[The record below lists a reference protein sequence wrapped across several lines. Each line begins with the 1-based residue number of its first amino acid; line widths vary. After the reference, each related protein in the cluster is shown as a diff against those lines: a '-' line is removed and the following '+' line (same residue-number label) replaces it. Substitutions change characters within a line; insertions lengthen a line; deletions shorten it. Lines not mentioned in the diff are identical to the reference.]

1 MDRDVAVV
9 IGIGGMGRAI
19 AGRIGSGRS
28 ILLADFDE
36 AALTAVA
43 AQLRDAGHLVTA
55 RVVDVADQDSVR
67 SLADAAAALGP
78 VTHLAHTAG
87 LSPTQAT
94 AERIL
99 RVDLAG
105 VAYVLDEFA
114 RVIAPGGAGVVV
126 ASMAAHM
133 SGAHFAE
140 HDRALAAT
148 PAARLLALPFLSSD
162 ELSHPTVAYALAKH
176 ANVLRVQAA
185 AGAWGTRGA
194 RVNSI
199 SPGIISTPM
208 GQQELDGATG
218 EHMRAMVQMSATGR
232 LGTPDD
238 IAAATAFLLD
248 PQTSFVTGTDLLVDG
263 GVVAAARALAP
274 AE

>member
-43 AQLRDAGHLVTA
+43 GQLRDAGHLVTA
-55 RVVDVADQDSVR
+55 RVVDVADRESVR

-94 AERIL
+94 ADRIL

-133 SGAHFAE
+133 SSAHFAE
-140 HDRALAAT
+140 HDRALATT
-148 PAARLLALPFLSSD
+148 PAERLLALPFLSSD
-162 ELSHPTVAYALAKH
+162 EPIHPTVAYALAKH
-176 ANVLRVQAA
+176 ANVLRVRAA
-185 AGAWGTRGA
+185 AGAWGARGA

-199 SPGIISTPM
+199 SPGVISTPM
-208 GQQELDGATG
+208 GQQELDGTTG
-218 EHMRAMVQMSATGR
+218 EHMRAMVRMSATGR

-248 PQTSFVTGTDLLVDG
+248 PQASFVTGTDLLVDG
-263 GVVAAARALAP
+263 GVVAAVRALAF